1 MTRALARAA
10 RFRRF
15 EGTAPEHV
23 NIVPMLD
30 MMVIILVFLLKSMSE
45 SSAAIPQHDDLRLPS
60 ARAQTDPAE
69 RGIVVTVSKS
79 QILVGD
85 QSVLELP
92 THGSVASEGAGASA
106 KRGGAAELYIVPL
119 GEALR
124 RARVTDRA
132 VRAAQGLDP
141 KASEA
146 VIVAD
151 RSTPYRLLVEVLY
164 TLGQHEVGLYHLM
177 VVQGRG

>member
-1 MTRALARAA
+1 MTRALARAV
-10 RFRRF
+10 RLRRA
-15 EGTAPEHV
+15 EGAAPEHL

-30 MMVIILVFLLKSMSE
+30 MMVIILVFLLKSVSE
-45 SSAAIPQHDDLRLPS
+45 SSAAIPQHDDLRLPLS
-60 ARAQTDPAE
+60 RARADPAE

-85 QSVLELP
+85 QPVLQLAGR
-92 THGSVASEGAGASA
+92 GSVTAEGAGASA

-119 GEALR
+119 GAALR
-124 RARVTDRA
+124 RARETDRV

-141 KASEA
+141 RASEA

-151 RSTPYRLLVEVLY
+151 RTTPYRLLVEVLH
-164 TLGQHEVGLYHLM
+164 TLGQHEVGLFHLM
-177 VVQGRG
+177 VVRSRD

>member
-1 MTRALARAA
+1 MTRARARALA
-10 RFRRF
+10 PRRPDA
-15 EGTAPEHV
+15 GVPEHL

-30 MMVIILVFLLKSMSE
+30 IMVIILVFLLKSVSE
-45 SSAAIPQHDDLRLPS
+45 SSAAIPQHDDLRLPLS
-60 ARAQTDPAE
+60 PAQADPAE

-85 QSVLELP
+85 QPVLQLP
-92 THGSVASEGAGASA
+92 GRGSVIWEGAGASA

-124 RARVTDRA
+124 RARETDRV
-132 VRAAQGLDP
+132 VRAAQGLAP
-141 KASEA
+141 KSSEA

-151 RSTPYRLLVEVLY
+151 RSTPFRLLVEVLY

-177 VVQGRG
+177 VVQSRR